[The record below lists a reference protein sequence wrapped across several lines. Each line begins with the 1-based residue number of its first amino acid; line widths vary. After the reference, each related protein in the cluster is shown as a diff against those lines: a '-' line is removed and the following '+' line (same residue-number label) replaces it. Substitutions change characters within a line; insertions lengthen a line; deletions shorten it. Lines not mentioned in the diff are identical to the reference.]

1 MQDKMKEYPYIRRVD
16 SPAALKKLPKEEL
29 FPLCEEL
36 RRFLLDK
43 VAKSGGHLA
52 SNLGVVEL
60 TVALHRVF
68 DSPRDKIIFDV
79 GHQSY
84 VHKIL
89 TGRAEGF
96 DELRAPGGLSGFPRR
111 KESEHDAFGTGHSS
125 TSLSAAL
132 GFAHAARLSGSGA
145 YTVAVVGDG
154 AFTGGMIHEALNNCD
169 RGLRL
174 VIVLNDN
181 EMSISPSTGRFA
193 RHFSRIRISRRYSAT
208 KRRTRSALAHIPLVG
223 RGLTRL
229 ISRVK
234 RRIRRRVYRH
244 NYFEEMGFTYLG
256 PVDGHDEAAVEKALT
271 EARERGN
278 VTVVHVLTQK
288 GKGYDM
294 AEADPTAFHGVSPQ
308 SGKEETGLSFSL
320 VAAETLAALAE
331 EDGDICAVTAAM
343 GEGTCLSRFGEK
355 HPKRYFDVGIAEEHA
370 LTFSAG
376 LAAAGYKPY
385 FAVYS
390 TFLQRAYDNLV
401 HDVALQGLPVRIL
414 VDRAGLA
421 IGDGATH
428 HGILDVAFASHIP
441 GVAIYSPVTYG
452 SLRAVIRDSRDA
464 SVPTLIRYPKG
475 GEDGRVASL
484 FYPTEDYENYG
495 VRALGDTGEAVILCY
510 GQAVSAVLDA
520 REKLRAEGVSLRVIL
535 FEALAPYDAL
545 ATRVFPHIPENIPVF
560 FAEEGVAD
568 GGAGMLLEPRLA
580 ALFSAQG
587 RALSYTRIA
596 ISDGFAQGERGV
608 PLRASL
614 GVDGDHIAARVLARL
629 GG

>member
-1 MQDKMKEYPYIRRVD
+1 MKEYPYIRRVD
-16 SPAALKKLPKEEL
+16 SPAALKQLPKEEL

-68 DSPRDKIIFDV
+68 NSPRDKIIFDV

-111 KESEHDAFGTGHSS
+111 EESAHDAFGTGHSS

-174 VIVLNDN
+174 VILLNDN

-208 KRRTRSALAHIPLVG
+208 KRRTRSVLSRIPLIG

-229 ISRVK
+229 IVRVK
-234 RRIRRRVYRH
+234 RRVRRRVYRH

-256 PVDGHDEAAVEKALT
+256 PVNGHDEAAVEKALT
-271 EARERGN
+271 EARARGN

-308 SGKEETGLSFSL
+308 SGKEKTGISFSL
-320 VAAETLAALAE
+320 VAAETLTSLAE
-331 EDGDICAVTAAM
+331 EDEDVCAVTAAM

-390 TFLQRAYDNLV
+390 TFLQRAYDNLL

-428 HGILDVAFASHIP
+428 HGIFDVAFSSHVP
-441 GVAIYSPVTYG
+441 GVAIYSPACYG

-464 SVPTLIRYPKG
+464 SVPTIIRYPKG
-475 GEDGRVASL
+475 GEDARVASL
-484 FYPTEDYENYG
+484 FYPSADYESYG
-495 VRALGDTGEAVILCY
+495 VRTLGEGGDAVILCY

-520 REKLRAEGVSLRVIL
+520 REQLCSAGVSLRVIL
-535 FEALAPYDAL
+535 LEALAPYDAL
-545 ATRVFPHIPENIPVF
+545 AARVAPLIPADLPVF
-560 FAEEGVAD
+560 FVEEGAAD
-568 GGAGMLLEPRLA
+568 GGAGMLLGTRLA
-580 ALFSAQG
+580 GLFSAQG
-587 RALSYTRIA
+587 RTFSYTQIA
-596 ISDGFAQGERGV
+596 IANGFAQGERGV
-608 PLRASL
+608 SLRASL
-614 GVDGDHIAARVLARL
+614 GVDGAHIASTVLARL
-629 GG
+629 QG